1 MSERTDQLSAE
12 ASSDDDAAGGRSFD
26 TGIDDSLLGET
37 DAKAEPADD
46 DDAEGSRL
54 GGYFSIRTFLVLLV
68 GLAVFSG
75 IGRSIVPIVSGLGSL
90 LGAFAGAFLVGLISS
105 KRRYAET
112 GLAAALLGAFSAIP
126 GFVTFGLGLQ
136 SVAMIAAVG
145 GGIGLVVALLGVYF
159 GRDLRDGLTKDI

>member
-26 TGIDDSLLGET
+26 TGIDDSLLGGT
-37 DAKAEPADD
+37 DAKAEPAD

-68 GLAVFSG
+68 GLAVLSG

-159 GRDLRDGLTKDI
+159 GRDLRDGLTRDI